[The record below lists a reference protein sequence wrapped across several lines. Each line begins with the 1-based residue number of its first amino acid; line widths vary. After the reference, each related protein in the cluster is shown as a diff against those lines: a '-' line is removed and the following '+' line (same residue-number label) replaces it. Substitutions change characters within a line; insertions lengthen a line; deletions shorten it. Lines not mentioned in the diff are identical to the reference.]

1 MSETA
6 VITARNIRVKVL
18 SAPVTLVLPRFR
30 TKFTEPFSVT
40 GVDFAGPL
48 LYKCGNKETGKA
60 YVALFT
66 CASTRAV
73 HLKLCKDLTVR
84 EFKRSLKEFVTQRG
98 SPTAIVSDNAKTF
111 QATKKWLKT
120 LKKDEHLFN
129 YLATKEIEW
138 RFNMSCALWWGG
150 VFERFIGMMK
160 NTLSKAVGRALLTF
174 EELEEVLL
182 DVETF
187 LNNRPLCYMGEE
199 IEQPVITPSILL

>member
-1 MSETA
+1 VSETA

-73 HLKLCKDLTVR
+73 HLKLYKDLTVR
-84 EFKRSLKEFVTQRG
+84 EFKRSLEEFVTQRG

-150 VFERFIGMMK
+150 FF
-160 NTLSKAVGRALLTF
+160 
-174 EELEEVLL
+174 
-182 DVETF
+182 
-187 LNNRPLCYMGEE
+187 
-199 IEQPVITPSILL
+199 